1 MNYLPFGVGENKE
14 ALKFGEEPKYTA
26 KEIFVQIL
34 IKLKEITQKYLGKE
48 AINTVITIL
57 IYIYND
63 QREEIKEFA
72 YEAGLHY
79 VRLIQVTIA
88 SAFSSGLDKTFK
100 ENKNLLIFD
109 LGGGFLDIAIISVE
123 EGLYEALS
131 VEGNDKLGGKYF
143 DLKIAEY
150 CLEEFRRITNMDIKT
165 DKKALVRLLKACE
178 KSKKILTNQNK
189 VNIQIDNLMEGKGL
203 NLVLT
208 REKFEELCLDL
219 FKKCISHIENCIKG
233 SKLSKEKIDEIVL
246 MGGSSR
252 IPKIRQMI
260 QEFFEGK
267 EINITSNPELSPVFG
282 ASIKGAI
289 ISNVKD
295 KVIEKIANYDACS
308 FSYGV
313 ETAGGVMSV
322 LIKKN
327 TYTNS
332 KKTSIFSTYND
343 YQQSALIRLY
353 EGERQLVKDNHLIKE
368 IKIDNITYLPRMQP
382 YLEITL
388 DVDDNNLATL
398 HVVDKTEKLQK

>member
-1 MNYLPFGVGENKE
+1 
-14 ALKFGEEPKYTA
+14 
-26 KEIFVQIL
+26 
-34 IKLKEITQKYLGKE
+34 
-48 AINTVITIL
+48 
-57 IYIYND
+57 
-63 QREEIKEFA
+63 
-72 YEAGLHY
+72 
-79 VRLIQVTIA
+79 
-88 SAFSSGLDKTFK
+88 
-100 ENKNLLIFD
+100 
-109 LGGGFLDIAIISVE
+109 
-123 EGLYEALS
+123 
-131 VEGNDKLGGKYF
+131 
-143 DLKIAEY
+143 
-150 CLEEFRRITNMDIKT
+150 
-165 DKKALVRLLKACE
+165 
-178 KSKKILTNQNK
+178 
-189 VNIQIDNLMEGKGL
+189 
-203 NLVLT
+203 
-208 REKFEELCLDL
+208 
-219 FKKCISHIENCIKG
+219 
-233 SKLSKEKIDEIVL
+233 